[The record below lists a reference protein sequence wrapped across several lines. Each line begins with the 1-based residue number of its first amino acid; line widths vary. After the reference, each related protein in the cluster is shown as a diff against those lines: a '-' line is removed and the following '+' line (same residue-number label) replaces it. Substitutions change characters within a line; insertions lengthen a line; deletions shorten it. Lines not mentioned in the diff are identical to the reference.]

1 MSSMSADKE
10 DFMVPVEHN
19 HFGLQPEGVQP
30 DQVTPVDLANVLGE
44 PLLLLAQEQ
53 QKYDTNAPLAVNP
66 ATQSATPA
74 KRIRVI
80 AAQPV
85 RVIARPV
92 IAAPR
97 APATALA
104 GKKIK
109 KKSLQEKLKSAM
121 RLNRIAANKQR
132 HLGDY
137 GAAGVWKDVLAA
149 SLRSSD

>member
-80 AAQPV
+80 A
-85 RVIARPV
+85 RPV